1 MLIKILEHKLKKLF
15 LSRSITSQKRS
26 FPLRISSY
34 EEIIILDYFDID
46 WSNLLN
52 LNEKNIDLS
61 TNNFLN
67 AMNSLLNKYARF
79 KKISKYKLKF
89 KRKPWITFGI
99 QKSISVKNKP
109 LKKFINKKDPP
120 IKVKCHEKYKNT
132 ETFSPH

>member
-46 WSNLLN
+46 WPNLLN

-67 AMNSLLNKYARF
+67 AMNSLLNKYVN
-79 KKISKYKLKF
+79 IKLSV
-89 KRKPWITFGI
+89 
-99 QKSISVKNKP
+99 SINLNLKQNLGLHLVCKNQSL
-109 LKKFINKKDPP
+109 LKTN
-120 IKVKCHEKYKNT
+120 Y
-132 ETFSPH
+132 